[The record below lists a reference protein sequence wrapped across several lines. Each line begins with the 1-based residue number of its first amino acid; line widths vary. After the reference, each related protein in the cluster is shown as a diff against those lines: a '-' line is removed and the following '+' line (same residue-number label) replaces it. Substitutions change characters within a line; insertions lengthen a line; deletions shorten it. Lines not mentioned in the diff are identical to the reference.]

1 MVIIGSNSIFKN
13 LQILQIENTSTEE
26 IRGHGFLILQ
36 TKRWHLGKYT
46 QRTIW
51 ILFPTLSKL
60 SYRKLVIN
68 ISDLILKQFHF
79 NELQ

>member
-13 LQILQIENTSTEE
+13 LQILQRENTSIEE
-26 IRGHGFLILQ
+26 IKGRGFLILQ

-60 SYRKLVIN
+60 SYGRLRLSI
-68 ISDLILKQFHF
+68 
-79 NELQ
+79 

>member
-13 LQILQIENTSTEE
+13 LQILQRENTSIEE
-26 IRGHGFLILQ
+26 IKGRGFLILQ
-36 TKRWHLGKYT
+36 MKRWNLGKYT

-60 SYRKLVIN
+60 SYGKLRLSI
-68 ISDLILKQFHF
+68 
-79 NELQ
+79 